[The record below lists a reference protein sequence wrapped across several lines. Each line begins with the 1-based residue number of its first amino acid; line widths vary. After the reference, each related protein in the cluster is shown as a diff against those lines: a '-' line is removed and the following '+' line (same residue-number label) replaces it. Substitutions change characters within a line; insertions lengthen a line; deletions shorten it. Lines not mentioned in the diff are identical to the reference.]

1 MPITV
6 ATLILAG
13 IALVLQNTLMVR
25 ITQSVST
32 VLITLAINSSVGLT
46 ALLLILISRKG
57 LASLVEAA
65 GAVRPWALLPGL
77 LGSFF
82 VFAGIWG
89 YQRLGA
95 APTIAVLV
103 ASQLLAGLAFDAAIS
118 GQKIGGFSAWQLFG
132 AVLLVTGAAL
142 IAGRNAA

>member
-13 IALVLQNTLMVR
+13 ISLVLQNALMVR
-25 ITQSVST
+25 ITQSAST
-32 VLITLAINSSVGLT
+32 VLIALVINSSVGLS
-46 ALLLILISRKG
+46 ALLAILISRNG
-57 LASLVEAA
+57 LAGLAEAV
-65 GAVRPWALLPGL
+65 GAIRPWALLPGL

-82 VFAGIWG
+82 VFAGILG

-103 ASQLLAGLAFDAAIS
+103 ASQLLAGLAFDATIS
-118 GQKIGGFSAWQLFG
+118 GKTTAGFGVWQLVG
-132 AVLLVTGAAL
+132 TALLVTGAVL
-142 IAGRNAA
+142 VAGRNA

>member
-6 ATLILAG
+6 AMLILAG
-13 IALVLQNTLMVR
+13 ISLVLQNALMVR

-32 VLITLAINSSVGLT
+32 VIITLVINSSVGLT
-46 ALLLILISRKG
+46 ALLVILISRNG
-57 LASLVEAA
+57 LAGLAEAA
-65 GAVRPWALLPGL
+65 GALRPWALLPGL

-82 VFAGIWG
+82 VFAGILG

-103 ASQLLAGLAFDAAIS
+103 ASQLLAGLAFDAAFS
-118 GQKIGGFSAWQLFG
+118 GQKMAGFSAWQLVGALLLVSG
-132 AVLLVTGAAL
+132 AVLV
-142 IAGRNAA
+142 AGRNA

>member
-1 MPITV
+1 MPMTV

-13 IALVLQNTLMVR
+13 ISLVLQNVLMVR

-32 VLITLAINSSVGLT
+32 VIVTLVINSSVGLT
-46 ALLLILISRKG
+46 ALLLILISRNG
-57 LASLVEAA
+57 LAGLAEVA
-65 GAVRPWALLPGL
+65 GAIRPWAVLPGL

-82 VFAGIWG
+82 VFAGIMG

-118 GQKIGGFSAWQLFG
+118 GKTMAGFSLSQLVGALLLVSG
-132 AVLLVTGAAL
+132 AVLV
-142 IAGRNAA
+142 AGRNA

>member
-13 IALVLQNTLMVR
+13 ISLVLQNALMVR

-32 VLITLAINSSVGLT
+32 VLITLVINSSVGLT
-46 ALLLILISRKG
+46 ALLLILISRNG
-57 LASLVEAA
+57 LAGLTEAA

-82 VFAGIWG
+82 VFAGIMG

-118 GQKIGGFSAWQLFG
+118 GKTMAGFSAWQLVG
-132 AVLLVTGAAL
+132 ALLLVSGAAL
-142 IAGRNAA
+142 VAGRNA

>member
-13 IALVLQNTLMVR
+13 ISLVLQNTLMVR
-25 ITQSVST
+25 ITQSAST
-32 VLITLAINSSVGLT
+32 VLIALVINSAVGLT
-46 ALLLILISRKG
+46 ALLLILISRNG
-57 LASLVEAA
+57 LAGLAETA
-65 GAVRPWALLPGL
+65 GAIRPWALLPGL

-82 VFAGIWG
+82 VFAGILG

-118 GQKIGGFSAWQLFG
+118 GQKLAGFSMWQLVGALLLVSG
-132 AVLLVTGAAL
+132 AVLV
-142 IAGRNAA
+142 AGRNA